1 MPRYLKDGDIY
12 ASLALIALGVMILVQ
27 SLPWDFQSPD
37 GPGPAMFPRLYGSA
51 MIALSVILLASKLRS
66 NASAAASET
75 PLDWTGIARAL
86 FSFTVFAAAV
96 ASMGYAGFSIP
107 FGLFTFF
114 LVLFVFRRSFVTALV
129 TGIAMPAAFYAMFPT
144 LLGVE
149 LPTGI
154 VGF

>member
-1 MPRYLKDGDIY
+1 MPRFLKDGDVY
-12 ASLALIALGVMILVQ
+12 ASLALIGLGVMMLVQ

-37 GPGPAMFPRLYGSA
+37 GPGPAMFPRIYGSA
-51 MIALSVILLASKLRS
+51 MIGLSIVLLASRLRGDVS
-66 NASAAASET
+66 PASSEQ
-75 PLDWTGIARAL
+75 PVNWTGIGRAL
-86 FSFTVFAAAV
+86 FAFAVFAGAV

-114 LVLFVFRRSFVTALV
+114 LVLFVFRRSFVTALA
-129 TGIAMPAAFYAMFPT
+129 TGIAMPAAFYVTFPT